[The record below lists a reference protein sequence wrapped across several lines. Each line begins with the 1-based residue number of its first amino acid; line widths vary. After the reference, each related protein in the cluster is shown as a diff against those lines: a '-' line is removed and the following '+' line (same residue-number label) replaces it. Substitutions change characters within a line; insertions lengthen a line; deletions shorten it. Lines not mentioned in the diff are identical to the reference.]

1 MSPLQGCDAEFR
13 IIQHALP
20 KPDLAVSELHGL
32 NLNVTVP
39 LVEKKLPGQRTK
51 LPVCVFIH
59 GGGYSTGSNSWPQYS
74 QGRMVKLSS
83 DMDFPMIGVGIK

>member
-1 MSPLQGCDAEFR
+1 MSPLQGCDAEFG

-20 KPDLAVSELHGL
+20 KPDLTVSELHGL

-39 LVEKKLPGQRTK
+39 LMQRKLPGLGSK

-74 QGRMVKLSS
+74 QARMVKLSA
-83 DMDFPMIGVGIK
+83 DMGFPMIGVGIK